1 MREREVLGIAK
12 ALGMYDKKLDFV
24 EVSPEELVDFANE
37 IESRVYDQ
45 LVTKLHLMVDK
56 L

>member
-1 MREREVLGIAK
+1 MKEREVLGIAK
-12 ALGMYDKKLDFV
+12 NLGIYDRKLDFV
-24 EVSPEELVDFANE
+24 EISPEELVDFANE

-45 LVTKLHLMVDK
+45 LVTKLHTLVDK